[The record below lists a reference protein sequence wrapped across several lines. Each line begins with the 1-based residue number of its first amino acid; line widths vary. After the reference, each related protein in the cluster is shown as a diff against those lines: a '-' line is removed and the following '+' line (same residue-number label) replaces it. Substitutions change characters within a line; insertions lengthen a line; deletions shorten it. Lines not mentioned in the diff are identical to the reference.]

1 MAVAPPAVGVAA
13 PEAPRPLSVELPF
26 DELKVDRQFVHGAC
40 RDAALRAVLLPCLQM
55 ARQLGI
61 ATVAEGVETA
71 QQLAALTKMGVDE
84 FQGYHFARPMPVDE
98 WLDVLRGAT
107 EGGPQLPLQGAV
119 LS

>member
-1 MAVAPPAVGVAA
+1 MDIERDPAANRLLESIVQ
-13 PEAPRPLSVELPF
+13 LC
-26 DELKVDRQFVHGAC
+26 KV
-40 RDAALRAVLLPCLQM
+40 
-55 ARQLGI
+55 LGMR
-61 ATVAEGVETA
+61 TVAEGVETA